1 MARITDIYGSM
12 VFNDHTMQERLP
24 SDVYKTLSKTIKEG
38 KPIDIDIA
46 NVVAH
51 AMKEWA
57 IEKGATHFTHWFQPL
72 SGITSEKHDSF
83 LSPKADGTAITKFSG
98 KELIQGEPDASS
110 FPNGGLRA
118 TFEARGYTAW
128 DPTSYAFIKDE
139 VLCIPTAFCSYTGE
153 ALDKKTP
160 LLRSMNALEV
170 QAKRV
175 LDFFGEHPARI
186 TTTVGAEQE
195 YFLISEKDYAAR
207 QDLVLTGRTLFGHRP
222 VKGQELEEHYFGA
235 IRPTVNE
242 FMKELDDELWK
253 LGISAHTKHNEVA
266 PAQHELAPIFA
277 TTNRAVDENLLTME
291 KMKLLASHHGLVCL
305 QHEKPFEGVNGS
317 GKHNNWSISAGK
329 TNLLDPGDSPMD
341 NLRFLVF
348 LTGVIQAVDDYQE
361 LLRMSVASAGN
372 DHRLG
377 ANEAPP
383 AIISIFLGDELGR
396 VMDALVNGEED
407 TYTSAHKVATDLG
420 VAVLPNFMKDNTDRN
435 RTSPFAFTGNKFE
448 FRMPGSEV
456 NLSDAN
462 MILNTAMAKSLKE
475 FADAMEGKSGE
486 EFESAALSY
495 IRKTLTAHQ
504 RIVFNGDGYG
514 AEWEAEAE
522 RRGLANH
529 RNTPEALPCLVDQK
543 SIDLFGEFGVLSEA
557 EVRSRYE
564 VKLDKYNKLLNIEAN
579 TMIRQSRRMYMPDVN
594 NYIGDL
600 AQEITHAEAVVGE
613 AAVKHQKDLL
623 KQLTDGL
630 NAAYEATDKLEKI
643 HNETEAIE
651 DSQQKATAYADEVLP
666 AMNVLREAVD
676 GLECITD
683 HDYWPVPTYNDIL
696 FYV

>member
-242 FMKELDDELWK
+242 FMKELDD
-253 LGISAHTKHNEVA
+253 
-266 PAQHELAPIFA
+266 P
-277 TTNRAVDENLLTME
+277 
-291 KMKLLASHHGLVCL
+291 C
-305 QHEKPFEGVNGS
+305 
-317 GKHNNWSISAGK
+317 
-329 TNLLDPGDSPMD
+329 
-341 NLRFLVF
+341 
-348 LTGVIQAVDDYQE
+348 
-361 LLRMSVASAGN
+361 
-372 DHRLG
+372 
-377 ANEAPP
+377 
-383 AIISIFLGDELGR
+383 
-396 VMDALVNGEED
+396 
-407 TYTSAHKVATDLG
+407 
-420 VAVLPNFMKDNTDRN
+420 
-435 RTSPFAFTGNKFE
+435 
-448 FRMPGSEV
+448 
-456 NLSDAN
+456 
-462 MILNTAMAKSLKE
+462 
-475 FADAMEGKSGE
+475 
-486 EFESAALSY
+486 AA
-495 IRKTLTAHQ
+495 
-504 RIVFNGDGYG
+504 
-514 AEWEAEAE
+514 
-522 RRGLANH
+522 
-529 RNTPEALPCLVDQK
+529 
-543 SIDLFGEFGVLSEA
+543 
-557 EVRSRYE
+557 
-564 VKLDKYNKLLNIEAN
+564 
-579 TMIRQSRRMYMPDVN
+579 
-594 NYIGDL
+594 
-600 AQEITHAEAVVGE
+600 
-613 AAVKHQKDLL
+613 
-623 KQLTDGL
+623 
-630 NAAYEATDKLEKI
+630 
-643 HNETEAIE
+643 
-651 DSQQKATAYADEVLP
+651 
-666 AMNVLREAVD
+666 
-676 GLECITD
+676 
-683 HDYWPVPTYNDIL
+683 
-696 FYV
+696 